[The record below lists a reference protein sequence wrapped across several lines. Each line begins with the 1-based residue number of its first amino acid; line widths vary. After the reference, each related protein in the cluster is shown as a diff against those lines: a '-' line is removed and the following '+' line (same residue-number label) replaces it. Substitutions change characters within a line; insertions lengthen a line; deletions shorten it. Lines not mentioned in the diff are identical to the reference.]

1 MQIMTMPMMQEIKM
15 MMVIMKNN
23 KNDEKYDEKT
33 NKNMK

>member
-1 MQIMTMPMMQEIKM
+1 MQEMKM
-15 MMVIMKNN
+15 MMVIMKNK

>member
-1 MQIMTMPMMQEIKM
+1 MKMPMMQEMKM
-15 MMVIMKNN
+15 MMVIMKNK

>member
-1 MQIMTMPMMQEIKM
+1 MQEMKM

-33 NKNMK
+33 NKSMK